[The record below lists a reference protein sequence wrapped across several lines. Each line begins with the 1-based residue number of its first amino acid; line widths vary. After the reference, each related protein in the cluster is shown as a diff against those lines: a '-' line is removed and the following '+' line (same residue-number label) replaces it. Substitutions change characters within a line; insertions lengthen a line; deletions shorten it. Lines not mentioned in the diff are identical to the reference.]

1 MGEISGYQ
9 EAKKGTNLF
18 QKNVLWLYSFW
29 KFARPHT
36 IIGTTL
42 SVLALYLIAVGDRSA
57 SFSLNEYS
65 FFYSLILL
73 LIIWMSCLCGN
84 IYIVGL
90 NQLEDVEIDQ
100 INKPHLPIAAGE
112 FSLFSGQ
119 LIVAITGI
127 FALSLAIIGGPFVL
141 VTVGISLAIGTAYS
155 LPPIRLK
162 RFPFWAALCIFTVR
176 GVIVNI
182 GLFLS
187 FVWGWEKIDEF
198 TGDINKWIGEV
209 SEIILLKKILVIPEI
224 PPTVWSLTLF
234 VIVFTFA
241 IAIFK
246 DIPDIEG
253 DRQYNI
259 TTFTIRLGTLTV
271 FNLARWVLTI
281 CYVGMMI
288 LAVVWLRNVNL
299 IFLLIT
305 HLLALGIMWWRSQK
319 VDLQNKSEIAKFY
332 QFIWKLFF
340 LEYLIFPI
348 ACLL

>member
-1 MGEISGYQ
+1 MGEISRYQ
-9 EAKKGTNLF
+9 EAKLTTNLV
-18 QKNVLWLYSFW
+18 QKYVPWLYSFW

-42 SVLALYLIAVGDRSA
+42 SVFGLYLIAVGDH
-57 SFSLNEYS
+57 SFYLNQSTFY
-65 FFYSLILL
+65 YSLILL
-73 LIIWMSCLCGN
+73 LVTWISCLCGN

-112 FSLFSGQ
+112 FSRFSGK

-127 FALSLAIIGGPFVL
+127 FALSLALIAGPFVL
-141 VTVGISLAIGTAYS
+141 ATVSISLAIGTAYS

-176 GVIVNI
+176 GVIVNL

-187 FVWGWEKIDEF
+187 FVWGLNKVDEF
-198 TGDINKWIGEV
+198 TGNFHKWMKELG
-209 SEIILLKKILVIPEI
+209 EIILLQKLLIIPEI
-224 PPTVWSLTLF
+224 PGTVLVLTLF

-259 TTFTIRLGTLTV
+259 STFTIKLGTLTV
-271 FNLARWVLTI
+271 FNLARWVLAI
-281 CYVGMMI
+281 CYVGMII
-288 LAVVWLRNVNL
+288 LGGVWLENVNL
-299 IFLLIT
+299 FFLTIT
-305 HLLALGIMWWRSQK
+305 HLLALSIMWWRSQK
-319 VDLQNKSEIAKFY
+319 VNLQDKSAIAAFY

-340 LEYLIFPI
+340 LEYVIFPI
-348 ACLL
+348 ACFLG

>member
-1 MGEISGYQ
+1 MGEFSDYQ
-9 EAKKGTNLF
+9 EAKLITNLV
-18 QKNVLWLYSFW
+18 QKYIPWAYSFW

-42 SVLALYLIAVGDRSA
+42 SVLALYLIAIGDRLYFLTQS
-57 SFSLNEYS
+57 SLI
-65 FFYSLILL
+65 YSLILL
-73 LIIWMSCLCGN
+73 LITWISCLCGN

-90 NQLEDVEIDQ
+90 NQLEDVEIDK

-112 FSLFSGQ
+112 FSRFSGEV
-119 LIVAITGI
+119 IVGI
-127 FALSLAIIGGPFVL
+127 MGVLALSLALIGGPFL
-141 VTVGISLAIGTAYS
+141 LGTVGISLAIGTAYS

-162 RFPFWAALCIFTVR
+162 RFPALAALCIFIVR
-176 GVIVNI
+176 GVIVNLGI
-182 GLFLS
+182 FLS
-187 FVWGWEKIDEF
+187 FVWGFQKIEEISGNF
-198 TGDINKWIGEV
+198 NKWIGELG
-209 SEIILLKKILVIPEI
+209 EIILLKKSLIIPEI
-224 PPTVWSLTLF
+224 PPTVWALTLF

-259 TTFTIRLGTLTV
+259 NTFTIKLGALAV

-281 CYVGMMI
+281 CYIGMI
-288 LAVVWLRNVNL
+288 IFGVAWSANINL
-299 IFLLIT
+299 IFLLIS
-305 HLLALGIMWWRSQK
+305 HLLALGIMWLRSRK
-319 VDLQNKSEIAKFY
+319 VDLQDKKAIADFY

-348 ACLL
+348 ACLLS